1 MASNKSKTLTGLVIA
16 TSGTIIAASS
26 ATALVVNAKDK
37 ESQNKSILEKLKE
50 LISKASQLIESNKDN
65 QNIKGAS
72 NALQNSIENAQA
84 YINNDIKNDE
94 AAKSTLED
102 LDKNIKAFEAS
113 LNTSINES
121 LALQTEIK
129 QLVDNITNI
138 VKDMSKNANYSEII
152 SNLSD
157 AVLTVPQLSLNQP
170 ISELNNIKNSL
181 LDAITKANADKTE
194 KDKLIQQA
202 IDEYNEKVKV
212 ASNFINKLKE
222 TDNDPLYWQ
231 PDNDL
236 ENIQGL
242 AYRLENIINNET
254 EEATNLNTSIEIINK
269 ISGNLQD
276 TIANSNFDWIQAK
289 DEKAKLAGDIIQLR
303 KEFADLMEQYKDNPN
318 YAEPKKLFTD
328 AMNSTESINGT
339 TPMQELQNKLNQIPS
354 DLNKAK
360 EIVSQITDN
369 VGAINITID
378 ALETF
383 KNNLK
388 NANQNNLYDA
398 GITYLENQIS
408 SFREMLT
415 KETTLDK
422 IKALATTVSNELVN
436 ANAWKDNVDLINPK
450 LTEANN
456 LLNKTY
462 DPAFQRDVEILRNAY
477 NDALN
482 SIKSNNPDNIA
493 TQKNNLTTIIDNFIN
508 NLNAFNDDKKQ
519 TIDEYNV
526 VKRNLNNLKSS
537 AEINKAKN
545 EPEFTAL
552 INKLEETLNKLPDL
566 GENNN
571 RDEIMDKY
579 DLAEE
584 TLTECL
590 AKSHELIDEYNDKK
604 AELAQL
610 ITQANDVYN
619 EHKDN
624 SKLSLYSNNL
634 NNAISQAETNK
645 NPSYQQISTY
655 LADIKAKMTDL
666 ENKAALLTK
675 EDKTEVEKNETEII
689 ETNNFAMDPLLLV
702 GKLNQNDIY
711 NQAMQ
716 SVEALNRELK
726 QYEDNNEPEKVQETI
741 QKINDKLENAW
752 AQVGLEFFG
761 NWGYYSNR
769 LATPTI
775 NNNSDGTYTWSSDIW
790 EKYTTQKYPFA
801 VQVSSVW
808 IYDNYKTFFDGVN
821 EINEAWNWKDPKIQE
836 AYQQQN
842 ADISNPKLSE
852 ALFDYLYEY
861 FEKAKK
867 DFLYQMPEIH
877 DKYCVYLQGLI
888 IKNNSNI
895 QKLQEWV
902 NQQESQTPNNSEALE
917 KAKTLLEKINSEKW
931 SEFTIQKTNSQ
942 TIQNDYDELKKFI
955 DETIK
960 PVDNSISAE

>member
-1 MASNKSKTLTGLVIA
+1 MSSNKSKALTGLVIA
-16 TSGTIIAASS
+16 TSGTIITASS

-37 ESQNKSILEKLKE
+37 DSQNKSILEQLKE
-50 LISKASQLIESNKDN
+50 LINKASQLIESNKDN

-84 YINNDIKNDE
+84 YINNDIENDE
-94 AAKSTLED
+94 AAKNALGD

-181 LDAITKANADKTE
+181 LDSITKANEDKTE
-194 KDKLIQQA
+194 KDKLIQEA
-202 IDEYNEKVKV
+202 IDEYNKKVKI
-212 ASNFINKLKE
+212 ANNFIKKLKE

-242 AYRLENIINNET
+242 AYRLENIINNEA
-254 EEATNLNTSIEIINK
+254 EEATNPNTSIEIINK

-276 TIANSNFDWIQAK
+276 TIAHSNFDWIQAK
-289 DEKAKLAGDIIQLR
+289 GEKAKLAGDIIQLR

-328 AMNSTESINGT
+328 AMNSTENINGT
-339 TPMQELQNKLNQIPS
+339 TPMQELQNKLNQIQS

-408 SFREMLT
+408 SFRQKLT
-415 KETTLDK
+415 EETTLDK

-462 DPAFQRDVEILRNAY
+462 DPAFQRNVEILRNAY

-493 TQKNNLTTIIDNFIN
+493 TQKNNLTTIIDNFNN
-508 NLNAFNDDKKQ
+508 NLNVFNDDKKQ

-537 AEINKAKN
+537 AKINKAKN

-566 GENNN
+566 SENNN

-675 EDKTEVEKNETEII
+675 EDKTEVEKTETEII

-741 QKINDKLENAW
+741 QK
-752 AQVGLEFFG
+752 
-761 NWGYYSNR
+761 
-769 LATPTI
+769 
-775 NNNSDGTYTWSSDIW
+775 
-790 EKYTTQKYPFA
+790 
-801 VQVSSVW
+801 
-808 IYDNYKTFFDGVN
+808 
-821 EINEAWNWKDPKIQE
+821 
-836 AYQQQN
+836 
-842 ADISNPKLSE
+842 
-852 ALFDYLYEY
+852 
-861 FEKAKK
+861 
-867 DFLYQMPEIH
+867 
-877 DKYCVYLQGLI
+877 
-888 IKNNSNI
+888 
-895 QKLQEWV
+895 
-902 NQQESQTPNNSEALE
+902 
-917 KAKTLLEKINSEKW
+917 
-931 SEFTIQKTNSQ
+931 
-942 TIQNDYDELKKFI
+942 
-955 DETIK
+955 
-960 PVDNSISAE
+960 